1 MQGVGAPHPSAAVPS
16 AGSSKDRS
24 WIGILLGILFLLLFI
39 IVVLL
44 LLFYWRYVIQRYN
57 HISLFSYERSLIA
70 GFKTFL
76 RNFTNTEAIT
86 VILGIHNMSTDI

>member
-24 WIGILLGILFLLLFI
+24 WIGILLGILFLLVFI

-44 LLFYWRYVIQRYN
+44 LLFYWRYV
-57 HISLFSYERSLIA
+57 L
-70 GFKTFL
+70 
-76 RNFTNTEAIT
+76 
-86 VILGIHNMSTDI
+86 

>member
-44 LLFYWRYVIQRYN
+44 LLFYWRYVIQLYN

-70 GFKTFL
+70 GFKTFPSQFHEYGSY
-76 RNFTNTEAIT
+76 NSDTWNT
-86 VILGIHNMSTDI
+86 